1 VKLTTKMYRTLICF
15 WLCLASGV
23 FAFGQKPTPPADSS
37 PSVIGTWE
45 GTLDAGTAKLRLVLH
60 IDGAKDGALVARLD
74 SPDQGATDLPIDS
87 LSVAG
92 NTLHFEMKSL
102 AAMYEGK
109 LESDGAQLTGEF
121 RQGGQALPL
130 TFKRTGRT
138 ATKSLLTLRKID
150 AGGHSLSMLVGGEV
164 TPTVV
169 FEAGFGAGLASW
181 STVQSNIAKFART
194 VSYDRAGIGQ
204 SEAGPKPRAAK
215 QIALELHTALQNA
228 GIGPPFVLVG
238 HSFGGIYVRVF
249 ADMYPKEVAGMV
261 LIDPSQETFDEW
273 TRTHQEAQRTALDEQ
288 IAKASLG
295 VRDESAEVNTSY
307 QQARAAKVPA
317 GVPVILLTAMKDDTM
332 PAAVRAVWA
341 EKHEEWI
348 AKVPGGKHLRVEN
361 SGHFIQG
368 EQPQIVIDAIKQVA
382 DQGRSKTP

>member
-1 VKLTTKMYRTLICF
+1 MKLTTKMYRTLICF

-45 GTLDAGTAKLRLVLH
+45 GALDAGTAKLRLVLH

-109 LESDGAQLTGEF
+109 LERDAQITGEF

-138 ATKSLLTLRKID
+138 AIKSLLTLRKID
-150 AGGHSLSMLVGGEV
+150 ASGHNLNLLVGGEV

-169 FEAGFGAGLASW
+169 FEAGFGAGLTSW
-181 STVQSNIAKFART
+181 STVQSTIAKFART

-228 GIGPPFVLVG
+228 GIGPPYVLVG

-249 ADMYPKEVAGMV
+249 ADMYPKEVAGIV
-261 LIDPSQETFDEW
+261 LIDPSQETFDDW

-288 IAKASLG
+288 IAKASQG

-332 PAAVRAVWA
+332 PAGVRKVWA

-348 AKVPGGKHLRVEN
+348 ANVPAGKHIKVEK

-368 EQPQIVIDAIKQVA
+368 EQPQIVIDAIKQVI
-382 DQGRSKTP
+382 DQARRKMP

>member
-1 VKLTTKMYRTLICF
+1 MITKMYRSVICL
-15 WLCLASGV
+15 WLCLVGCV
-23 FAFGQKPTPPADSS
+23 FAFGQKSAPPTDSS

-45 GTLDAGTAKLRLVLH
+45 GSLDAGAAKLRLVLH
-60 IDGAKDGALVARLD
+60 IDGTKEGALVARLD

-87 LSVAG
+87 VSVAG

-109 LESDGAQLTGEF
+109 LESDAQITGEF

-150 AGGHSLSMLVGGEV
+150 ANGHSLNLLIGGEV

-169 FEAGFGAGLASW
+169 FEAGFGAGLTSW
-181 STVQSNIAKFART
+181 STVQSNIAKFAGT

-228 GIGPPFVLVG
+228 GIGPPYVLVG

-261 LIDPSQETFDEW
+261 LIDPSQETFDDW

-288 IAKASLG
+288 IAKASQG

-332 PAAVRAVWA
+332 PAAVRKVWA
-341 EKHEEWI
+341 EKHEDWI
-348 AKVPGGKHLRVEN
+348 AKVPGGKHVKVEK

-368 EQPQIVIDAIKQVA
+368 EQPQVVIDAIKQVV
-382 DQGRSKTP
+382 DQVRRKTP

>member
-1 VKLTTKMYRTLICF
+1 MKMTTRVFQTVICF
-15 WLCLASGV
+15 WVCLIGGV
-23 FAFGQKPTPPADSS
+23 LAFGQKPAPPGYSS
-37 PSVIGTWE
+37 PRAIGTWE
-45 GTLDAGTAKLRLVLH
+45 GHLDAGVAKLRLVLH
-60 IDGAKDGALVARLD
+60 IDGAKEGALVARLD

-150 AGGHSLSMLVGGEV
+150 ASGHSLSLLVGGEV

-181 STVQSNIAKFART
+181 STVQSTIAKFART

-215 QIALELHTALQNA
+215 QIAQELHTALQNA
-228 GIGPPFVLVG
+228 GIGPPYVLVG

-249 ADMYPKEVAGMV
+249 ADMYPKEVAGKGF
-261 LIDPSQETFDEW
+261 IGPPQETVGDRGRKQPES
-273 TRTHQEAQRTALDEQ
+273 QRTKP
-288 IAKASLG
+288 IGKRAKAC
-295 VRDESAEVNTSY
+295 
-307 QQARAAKVPA
+307 K
-317 GVPVILLTAMKDDTM
+317 GVP
-332 PAAVRAVWA
+332 
-341 EKHEEWI
+341 EEC
-348 AKVPGGKHLRVEN
+348 AG
-361 SGHFIQG
+361 
-368 EQPQIVIDAIKQVA
+368 
-382 DQGRSKTP
+382 

>member
-1 VKLTTKMYRTLICF
+1 MTTKMYRSVISL
-15 WLCLASGV
+15 WLCLVGCV
-23 FAFGQKPTPPADSS
+23 FAVGQEPAPPADSS

-45 GTLDAGTAKLRLVLH
+45 GTLDAGMAKLRLVLH
-60 IDGAKDGALVARLD
+60 IDGTKEGALVARLD
-74 SPDQGATDLPIDS
+74 SSDQGATDLPIDS

-109 LESDGAQLTGEF
+109 LESDQIIGEF

-138 ATKSLLTLRKID
+138 TTKSLLTLRKID
-150 AGGHSLSMLVGGEV
+150 ASGHNLNLLVGGEV

-169 FEAGFGAGLASW
+169 FEAGFGAGLTSW

-228 GIGPPFVLVG
+228 GIGPPYVLVG

-288 IAKASLG
+288 IAKASVG

-332 PAAVRAVWA
+332 PAAVRKVWA

-348 AKVPGGKHLRVEN
+348 AKVPGGKHIKVEN

-368 EQPQIVIDAIKQVA
+368 EQPQIVIDAIKQVV

>member
-1 VKLTTKMYRTLICF
+1 MTTKMYRSVISL
-15 WLCLASGV
+15 WLCLIGGV
-23 FAFGQKPTPPADSS
+23 LAFGQKPAPPADSS

-45 GTLDAGTAKLRLVLH
+45 GTLDAGVAKLRLVLH
-60 IDGAKDGALVARLD
+60 IDGPKDGALVARLD

-109 LESDGAQLTGEF
+109 LESDAQITGEF

-150 AGGHSLSMLVGGEV
+150 ASGHSLNLLVGGEV

-169 FEAGFGAGLASW
+169 FEAGFGAGLTSW

-228 GIGPPFVLVG
+228 GIGPPYVLVG

-249 ADMYPKEVAGMV
+249 ADMYPKEVAGIGFIIPFSED
-261 LIDPSQETFDEW
+261 LEDW
-273 TRTHQEAQRTALDEQ
+273 
-288 IAKASLG
+288 
-295 VRDESAEVNTSY
+295 
-307 QQARAAKVPA
+307 
-317 GVPVILLTAMKDDTM
+317 
-332 PAAVRAVWA
+332 W
-341 EKHEEWI
+341 
-348 AKVPGGKHLRVEN
+348 GKHQKAE
-361 SGHFIQG
+361 
-368 EQPQIVIDAIKQVA
+368 PA
-382 DQGRSKTP
+382 TPHDEITKAF

>member
-1 VKLTTKMYRTLICF
+1 MTTKIYRVFLCL
-15 WLCLASGV
+15 WLCLISCV
-23 FAFGQKPTPPADSS
+23 FAFGQKPAPPADSS

-45 GTLDAGTAKLRLVLH
+45 GTLDVGAAKLRLVLH

-87 LSVAG
+87 LSVAS

-102 AAMYEGK
+102 AAIYEGK
-109 LESDGAQLTGEF
+109 LESDGAQITGEF
-121 RQGGQALPL
+121 RQGSQALPL
-130 TFKRTGRT
+130 TFKRTSRT
-138 ATKSLLTLRKID
+138 STKSLLTLRKID
-150 AGGHSLSMLVGGEV
+150 TSGHNLNMLVGGEGA
-164 TPTVV
+164 PTVV
-169 FEAGFGAGLASW
+169 FEAGFGAGLTSW

-228 GIGPPFVLVG
+228 GIGPPYVLVG

-249 ADMYPKEVAGMV
+249 ADMYPKEVTGMV
-261 LIDPSQETFDEW
+261 LIDPSQETFDDW
-273 TRTHQEAQRTALDEQ
+273 TRMHKEAQRTALDEQ
-288 IAKASLG
+288 IAKASQG
-295 VRDESAEVNTSY
+295 VRDESAEVNASY

-332 PAAVRAVWA
+332 PAAVRKVWV
-341 EKHEEWI
+341 EKHDEWI
-348 AKVPGGKHLRVEN
+348 TKVAGGKHIKVEN

-368 EQPQIVIDAIKQVA
+368 EQPQVVIDAIRQVVAQGKKQ
-382 DQGRSKTP
+382 

>member
-138 ATKSLLTLRKID
+138 ATKSLLTLRKVD
-150 AGGHSLSMLVGGEV
+150 AAATISACS
-164 TPTVV
+164 
-169 FEAGFGAGLASW
+169 S
-181 STVQSNIAKFART
+181 
-194 VSYDRAGIGQ
+194 
-204 SEAGPKPRAAK
+204 AAK
-215 QIALELHTALQNA
+215 
-228 GIGPPFVLVG
+228 
-238 HSFGGIYVRVF
+238 
-249 ADMYPKEVAGMV
+249 
-261 LIDPSQETFDEW
+261 
-273 TRTHQEAQRTALDEQ
+273 
-288 IAKASLG
+288 
-295 VRDESAEVNTSY
+295 
-307 QQARAAKVPA
+307 
-317 GVPVILLTAMKDDTM
+317 
-332 PAAVRAVWA
+332 
-341 EKHEEWI
+341 
-348 AKVPGGKHLRVEN
+348 
-361 SGHFIQG
+361 
-368 EQPQIVIDAIKQVA
+368 
-382 DQGRSKTP
+382 